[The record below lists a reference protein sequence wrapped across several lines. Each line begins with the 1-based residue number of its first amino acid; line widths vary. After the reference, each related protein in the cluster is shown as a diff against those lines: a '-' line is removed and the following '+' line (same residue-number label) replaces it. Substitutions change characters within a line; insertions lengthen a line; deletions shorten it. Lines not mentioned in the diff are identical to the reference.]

1 MKTSAI
7 GLLGAAIA
15 MLVAC
20 GNDEVLLTGER
31 LDLRG
36 NGTVEAVN
44 RSAPLSLPAP
54 SVNAAWT
61 HKNGNTAHSL
71 AHPALNRSLRQ
82 VWSTP
87 IGEGNERKHRITAD
101 PVVANGRVYTMDSRS
116 LVTAHATSGGT
127 VWNRDLTPASESKDD
142 ASSGGLAIAGDTL
155 YVTSGFGFV
164 TALDAA
170 TGAPRWSQKL
180 DAAPSGAPTVQDGI
194 VYLTTR
200 DALGWAIDARTGR
213 ILWQVFGS
221 TSESGI
227 AGGPPPAIAGPL
239 VVFPFSSGQMVS
251 AVRESGQPAWNASVA
266 GKRLGRAF
274 SKYTDLSGD
283 PVVAGNVV
291 YAGNHSGAAAA
302 FDATTGQLIWRASEG
317 ALSPLWIAGGS
328 VFLVSDENQ
337 LVRLDAATGET
348 VWTRDL
354 PFFTRERI
362 KKRKGTF
369 AHFGPVLAGGRLL
382 VASDTGVLFEFNP
395 VDGTLINTLPLPSGA
410 ARNPVVAGGTLYL
423 VTESGT
429 LHAFR

>member
-1 MKTSAI
+1 MKTRAI
-7 GLLGAAIA
+7 GVFGAA
-15 MLVAC
+15 LFVLGAC
-20 GNDEVLLTGER
+20 GNNEVLLTGER

-36 NGTVEAVN
+36 NETVEQVN
-44 RSAPLSLPAP
+44 RSAPLALPAP
-54 SVNAAWT
+54 SVNASWT

-71 AHPALNRSLRQ
+71 PHPALKRSLRQ
-82 VWSTP
+82 AWATP

-101 PVVANGRVYTMDSRS
+101 PVVVNGRIYTMDSRS
-116 LVTAHATSGGT
+116 LVSAHATSGGT
-127 VWNRDLTPASESKDD
+127 VWTRDLTPPSESKDD

-170 TGAPRWSQKL
+170 TGTPRWTQDL
-180 DAAPSGAPTVQDGI
+180 DAAASGAPTVQDGI

-200 DALGWAIDARTGR
+200 DALGWAIDGRSGR

-221 TSESGI
+221 TSDSGI
-227 AGGPPPAIAGPL
+227 AGGSAPAIAGPL
-239 VVFPFSSGQMVS
+239 VLFPFSSGQMVS
-251 AVRESGQPAWNASVA
+251 AVRASGQPAWNASVA

-283 PVVAGNVV
+283 PVVVGNVV

-302 FDATTGQLIWRASEG
+302 FDVTTGQLIWRASEG
-317 ALSPLWIAGGS
+317 ALSPLWVAGGG
-328 VFLVSDENQ
+328 VFLISDENQ
-337 LVRLDAATGET
+337 LVRLDAASGER
-348 VWTRDL
+348 VWARDL

-362 KKRKGTF
+362 RKRKGTF
-369 AHFGPVLAGGRLL
+369 AHYGPVLAGGRLL
-382 VASDTGVLFEFNP
+382 VASDTGVLREFNP
-395 VDGTLINTLPLPSGA
+395 VDGSLINTMELPSGA
-410 ARNPVVAGGTLYL
+410 ARNPVVAGGVLYL